1 MAQVKS
7 NLWISRLFLRVPI
20 QRGFFAYL
28 YCTHRQEATASCIV
42 RERER
47 ERLMS
52 THSAQ
57 DKLRRRHVAELL
69 IHVCAPS
76 ILARCRLLCSCRTD

>member
-7 NLWISRLFLRVPI
+7 NLWISRLFSPCAHSAWLFRIFVH
-20 QRGFFAYL
+20 
-28 YCTHRQEATASCIV
+28 TDEEATASCI
-42 RERER
+42 ERER
-47 ERLMS
+47 DLY